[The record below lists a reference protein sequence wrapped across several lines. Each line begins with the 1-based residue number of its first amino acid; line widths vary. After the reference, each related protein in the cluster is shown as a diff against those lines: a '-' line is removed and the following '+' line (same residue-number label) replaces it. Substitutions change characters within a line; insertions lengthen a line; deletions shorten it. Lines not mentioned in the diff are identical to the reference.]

1 MPASQSN
8 PHRWVVLI
16 VAMLAGFIGSY
27 AQFQLPPLAY
37 KLIPAL
43 HISTS
48 QFAALMGGPMTGA
61 IFVSILGGALADR
74 YGVKNIVAGLVLA
87 VIGCLPL

>member
-1 MPASQSN
+1 MSN
-8 PHRWVVLI
+8 GDKPVVSAYRWVVLA
-16 VAMLAGFIGSY
+16 VAIMAGFIGSY

-43 HISTS
+43 HISSS

-61 IFVSILGGALADR
+61 IFICILGGTLADR
-74 YGVKNIVAGLVLA
+74 
-87 VIGCLPL
+87 